1 MLKIVLYTWMT
12 DFVLWSATW
21 FNSDFISRMQI
32 LQKCKKKHLCTI
44 FVTLSDTLKSNT
56 VHPPTP
62 CIASFYR
69 PSRSWRECD
78 NLFAE
83 TLCMIS
89 LVLCSRETPT
99 RHSTFQLF
107 WLSPVADI
115 VPLCPFFLVLCILFT
130 TFSLSHPTL
139 PRFTGR
145 DLRTKS
151 A

>member
-1 MLKIVLYTWMT
+1 MLKIVLCTWMT
-12 DFVLWSATW
+12 DLVSWSTTW

-32 LQKCKKKHLCTI
+32 QMQKKHLCTI

-56 VHPPTP
+56 VHPPP
-62 CIASFYR
+62 PIASFYR

-107 WLSPVADI
+107 WISPVADI

>member
-1 MLKIVLYTWMT
+1 MLKIVLCTWMT
-12 DFVLWSATW
+12 DLVSWSTTW

-32 LQKCKKKHLCTI
+32 QMQKKHLCTI

-56 VHPPTP
+56 VHPPIT
-62 CIASFYR
+62 SFYR

-107 WLSPVADI
+107 WISPVADI